1 MDNNIEPDKVYVL
14 NKNEVLIAVFD
25 KDDEEPIINPQIE
38 KTQNAES
45 VFTFNISANNSKW
58 EQIKDPENLYVVDG
72 KIYSTNFEGC
82 FTEVL
87 SENNDDLIQVIAYER
102 QKLLSRKFVRAWN
115 SETGFESIDTFMV
128 VVLSNGDLPL
138 KNNGNLVTTSHEK
151 GTSGYVLDALL
162 YGTGW
167 VTGTCD
173 VEGTFDFET
182 DQVDIYENI
191 LKVQEIW
198 GGILVFDSV
207 NKIVHHRDESTWLPY
222 NGYEVKY
229 QKNMQSLEK
238 VSNNRIITKLCPLG
252 EGGLNIKS
260 VNSGSEWLTN
270 YSYTQTT
277 LEGIENNP
285 DIYEPSQLKRWG
297 ERKLQELCKPRI
309 ELTVQAALLYQVEGY
324 ELERVDLNDVVDVIN
339 YSSVTS
345 NADAPSEVV
354 QLRVVKFT
362 YKLWDYADAVLELSD
377 ITLESTDIFKKNV
390 QAANQVNDGTINT
403 TQVVSYFRSG
413 ETVEKSIRDTKE
425 AIAEI
430 EVNEDNIVIS
440 VKGGGLNLLKGTT
453 DKEWQEITV
462 TATEGRSAAMIE
474 NTDIDDLE
482 LVVGDKIA
490 YSLDIKTETGKKL
503 RPRISYYD
511 DEMTPILPWDYADE
525 ELVIQD
531 GIGHSY
537 VTGTIPQGC
546 KYIGLWV
553 DASLTSET
561 ITGTTTE
568 YVKSE
573 KLEKGHIPTDW
584 TPAIGDYSTS
594 AEIQVELDSIT
605 SRVEKLED
613 FTREITETNDIH
625 LTDTIAGD
633 GYIVNFVIYGNTQNF
648 VYLSPSDTLTP
659 SNTLVPLGDHFTLVI
674 DTRSRVQGE
683 SPSAI
688 ELDVQLAEPIRN
700 IGDVCD
706 ELRVTDFVVSVY
718 RRIGVDANNQLYVL
732 TTPTT
737 EVIGTLK
744 LPTFDNNTYLYVK
757 EYTGLKYY
765 AKYIT
770 SNEYSQYFTTKVQ
783 LSTTIS
789 ETEKEILLLAQ
800 QKMDT
805 QTAEALFSVMAD
817 RITTKVS
824 KNELSSEISQSA
836 DAIDIRGNRITIK
849 SDFFEL
855 TADGRIKAVSG
866 NIAGFEISSNNFSK
880 NIDSVYDYDFF
891 DALVSLLY
899 LNGVIDFQYDTNMLN
914 LLDANSDGII
924 NIFDTITVLNI
935 AEKKIV
941 SKKEVTGNMEIN
953 TNNPKNCITIKDSNG
968 KVITS
973 IGLGGVNSLDG
984 IFQNIICSRINGN
997 EDNYFIVID
1006 GVNGQMTF
1014 AYGSNTGTTIKY
1026 DEITFQNGINYSN
1039 SIKVDEILMRKSSV
1053 SQTSVKPEGIVT
1065 PVVTQTSREEDKKDF
1080 TKLENALD
1088 IINGIDIYKYHL
1100 KSEEDTDKKH
1110 IGFVIGDKFKYKEEV
1125 TSKDNDGVDIYSFIS
1140 VCCQAIK
1147 EQQAEIEELKNEIN
1161 KLKGGK

>member
-115 SETGFESIDTFMV
+115 SETGFDSIDTFMV

-198 GGILVFDSV
+198 GGILVFDSA

-238 VSNNRIITKLCPLG
+238 VSNNKIITKLCPLG

-270 YSYTQTT
+270 FSYTQTI

-285 DIYEPSQLKRWG
+285 DIYDSEQLKRWG
-297 ERKLQELCKPRI
+297 QRKLQDLCKPRI

-537 VTGTIPQGC
+537 VTGTIPQDC
-546 KYIGLWV
+546 KYIGLWI

-561 ITGTTTE
+561 IIGTTIE

-594 AEIQVELDSIT
+594 AEIKVELDAIT

-633 GYIVNFVIYGNTQNF
+633 GYIVNFIIYGNTQNF
-648 VYLSPSDTLTP
+648 VYLAPSDTLTP
-659 SNTLVPLGDHFTLVI
+659 SDTLVPLGDHFTLVI
-674 DTRSRVQGE
+674 DTRSRVQGK
-683 SPSAI
+683 SASAI

-706 ELRVTDFVVSVY
+706 ELRIIDNIVSVY
-718 RRIGVDANNQLYVL
+718 RRIGVDENNQLYVL

-737 EVIGTLK
+737 EVIGNLM
-744 LPTFDNNTYLYVK
+744 LPSFDNDTYIYVD
-757 EYTGLKYY
+757 EYENLKYY

-770 SNEYSQYFTTKVQ
+770 TNEYSQYFTTKVQ
-783 LSTTIS
+783 LNTTIS

-817 RITTKVS
+817 RITSKVS

-866 NIAGFEISSNNFSK
+866 NIGGFEMNNGGFVSNVSGLYKFNWNDVFYLLEYLRGDISLPSEFQTIYDMNNSGTLTSEDIIYISNILWGRIQNNK
-880 NIDSVYDYDFF
+880 
-891 DALVSLLY
+891 
-899 LNGVIDFQYDTNMLN
+899 Q
-914 LLDANSDGII
+914 
-924 NIFDTITVLNI
+924 
-935 AEKKIV
+935 
-941 SKKEVTGNMEIN
+941 VTGIVEFNAN
-953 TNNPKNCITIKDSNG
+953 DVNNPFAIKNSSGKVVTSLSLKGVEAEAVFTNSIAMNVTEGNELIASILIDKNKGTIK
-968 KVITS
+968 
-973 IGLGGVNSLDG
+973 LWDG
-984 IFQNIICSRINGN
+984 NLAKI
-997 EDNYFIVID
+997 
-1006 GVNGQMTF
+1006 
-1014 AYGSNTGTTIKY
+1014 TTIKA
-1026 DEITFQNGINYSN
+1026 DGI
-1039 SIKVDEILMRKSSV
+1039 E
-1053 SQTSVKPEGIVT
+1053 T
-1065 PVVTQTSREEDKKDF
+1065 PQVTQTSRKEEKKNF
-1080 TKLENALD
+1080 TKLTNALD
-1088 IINGIDIYKYHL
+1088 IIKDIDIYKYNF
-1100 KSEEDTDKKH
+1100 KSDNDKDKKH
-1110 IGFVIGDKFKYKEEV
+1110 IGFVIGDDFKYSKEV
-1125 TSKDNDGVDIYSFIS
+1125 TSKDNDGVDVYSFVS

-1147 EQQAEIEELKNEIN
+1147 EQQEQIEELKNEIN